1 MGALDGRTA
10 LVTGASSGIGK
21 SIALAMAQAGADV
34 ALDYIGD
41 PTSADDVARQIR
53 DMGRRTAEIE
63 ADISNADQV
72 RHLVYQTIEE
82 LGKLDTLVNNAGM
95 QIKKPFWELTPELWD
110 KMVSVDLRGTFLV
123 TLYTVQKMMKSGGG
137 RIINITSVH
146 QLIPKPNFAP
156 YCAAKAGVGMLTRTL
171 GVDLAP
177 YKININA
184 IAPGAIA
191 TPMNQD
197 VLDDPDKLKRVL
209 SQIPW
214 GRMGKPEEI
223 ASMAVY
229 LASDAA
235 DYITGATFVIDGGL
249 TQQVVQY

>member
-1 MGALDGRTA
+1 MESLSGRNA

-21 SIALAMAQAGADV
+21 AIALAMAEAGADL

-41 PTSADDVARQIR
+41 PTAEDDVARQIR
-53 DMGRRTAEIE
+53 EMGRRAVEIE
-63 ADISNADQV
+63 ADISNGDQV
-72 RHLVYQTIEE
+72 RHMVHQAVEE
-82 LGKLDTLVNNAGM
+82 LGRIDILVNNAGL
-95 QIKKPFWELTPELWD
+95 QIEKPFWELTPDLWD
-110 KMVSVDLRGTFLV
+110 KMISVDLRGTFLV
-123 TLYTVQKMMKSGGG
+123 TLYTVQKMMESGGG
-137 RIINITSVH
+137 RIVNITSVH

-156 YCAAKAGVGMLTRTL
+156 YCAAKAAVGMLTKTL

-177 YKININA
+177 HKININA

-191 TPMNQD
+191 TPMNKD
-197 VLDDPDKLKRVL
+197 VLDNPDKLKRVL
-209 SQIPW
+209 SQVPW